1 MTDWSLDL
9 ARKTYSVPHWSE
21 GYFDVNAAG
30 QVVVRP
36 KGAAGPTIALP
47 EVVDSAMAMGAKLP
61 MLVRFPDILGDR
73 LHRLQTAFAQARKD
87 WDYAGEY
94 TAVYPIKVNQHFGVA
109 GTLASHHGEGFG
121 LEAGSKPE
129 LMAVLALSRPGG
141 LIVCN
146 GYKDREYI
154 RLALIGRK
162 LGMQTYIVI
171 EKPSELRLVLEEAKA
186 LDVKPGLGVRMRLA
200 SLGAGKWQ
208 NSGGDKA
215 KFGLDPRQLLDL
227 WKRLRDAGMGD
238 CLQLLHFHMG

>member
-1 MTDWSLDL
+1 MRRRLGKLQAAFGQAQQDWE
-9 ARKTYSVPHWSE
+9 YS
-21 GYFDVNAAG
+21 GG
-30 QVVVRP
+30 
-36 KGAAGPTIALP
+36 
-47 EVVDSAMAMGAKLP
+47 
-61 MLVRFPDILGDR
+61 
-73 LHRLQTAFAQARKD
+73 
-87 WDYAGEY
+87 Y
-94 TAVYPIKVNQHFGVA
+94 TAGYPITVNQTRGVA

-162 LGMQTYIVI
+162 LGLQTFIVI
-171 EKPSELRLVLEEAKA
+171 ETPSELKLVLEEPKA

-208 NSGGDKA
+208 NSGGAKA
-215 KFGLDPRQLLDL
+215 NLGQSPRQHGGKLQSE
-227 WKRLRDAGMGD
+227 AGNE
-238 CLQLLHFHMG
+238 